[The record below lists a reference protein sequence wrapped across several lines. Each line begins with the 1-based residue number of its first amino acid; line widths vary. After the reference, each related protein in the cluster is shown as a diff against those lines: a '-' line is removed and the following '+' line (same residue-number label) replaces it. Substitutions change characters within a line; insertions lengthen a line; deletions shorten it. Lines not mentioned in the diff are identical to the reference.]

1 MRLNAL
7 KHIRDGLGDGV
18 VEQTR
23 NLYMN
28 LTLIWCFYPLFLYI
42 SYVGGGGINLTFYE
56 NNRKSNKIREKRQ
69 TGLSKGF
76 LENAIHKKD

>member
-1 MRLNAL
+1 M
-7 KHIRDGLGDGV
+7 
-18 VEQTR
+18 
-23 NLYMN
+23 
-28 LTLIWCFYPLFLYI
+28 
-42 SYVGGGGINLTFYE
+42 GGGGINLTFYE